1 MIKRNRSKPAVT
13 SRRRAFM
20 RAALCAACGFALC
33 LPAVRPA
40 FAAEEEAPEF
50 AIHDFSLWG
59 FDPTLEQANQVQ
71 HFPSTLPGV
80 VDTHRSRSNAEG
92 KITPFSLL
100 TFHGAKIE
108 NLEID
113 LRVQTGRFV
122 SHWPPGESKSG
133 RVRWLDVV
141 ASHDAAKEG
150 RFAAVDARH
159 WFNTARQLDSL
170 YLRSGARNERFILY
184 DAELKLSQPLQIAG
198 GPERYRLSSLSKTP
212 MYDVLVVAPAGDT
225 CRVGW
230 LDELPA
236 AKPQPVKP
244 GGAKPAAK
252 PGQAKPAE
260 AKPEAAKPAVAAA
273 ANNQPPLVAAPQPVE
288 KKAATPQ
295 PGGQG
300 PAVAAAP
307 ELVGEPVEMEMS
319 APLAADAEALKAVR
333 QKLADS
339 LQQQGFT
346 DKEVQLI
353 MDRAA
358 PAIFGAKEL
367 LVVCRLPASAI
378 EERLPLVTYPAAQK
392 TIRVAWVC
400 SRNVDPKIKDEV
412 KQLVAQLAAADYA
425 EREAAEKRLLELGR
439 LAVPVLKEALKSSD
453 PEVQFRAERLLLAQG
468 EKISG

>member
-1 MIKRNRSKPAVT
+1 MMKRNRSQPVAPA
-13 SRRRAFM
+13 RRRACLL
-20 RAALCAACGFALC
+20 AALCAACGFAIC
-33 LPAVRPA
+33 SPAVCPA
-40 FAAEEEAPEF
+40 FAADEEAPEF

-92 KITPFSLL
+92 KIAPFSLL
-100 TFHGAKIE
+100 TFHGAEIK

-113 LRVQTGRFV
+113 LRVQSGRFV

-133 RVRWLDVV
+133 RVRWLDVI
-141 ASHDAAKEG
+141 ASHEAAQEA

-159 WFNTARQLDSL
+159 WFNAARRLDSL

-198 GPERYRLSSLSKTP
+198 GPERYQISSLSKTP
-212 MYDVLVVAPAGDT
+212 LYDVLVIAPDGEK

-236 AKPQPVKP
+236 ARPQPVKP
-244 GGAKPAAK
+244 GNAKSAAK
-252 PGQAKPAE
+252 PGQATPAA
-260 AKPEAAKPAVAAA
+260 AKPETTKPAPPAA
-273 ANNQPPLVAAPQPVE
+273 ANNQPQAFAAPQPVE

-295 PGGQG
+295 PGGQT
-300 PAVAAAP
+300 PAAAP
-307 ELVGEPVEMEMS
+307 ALVGEPVEMEMS
-319 APLAADAEALKAVR
+319 APLTADAEELKAVR

-346 DKEVQLI
+346 EKEVELF

-358 PAIFGAKEL
+358 PAIFDAKEL
-367 LVVCRLPASAI
+367 LVVCRLPADAI

-439 LAVPVLKEALKSSD
+439 LAVPALKEALKSSD
-453 PEVQFRAERLLLAQG
+453 PEVQFRAERLLLGQG

>member
-319 APLAADAEALKAVR
+319 APLAADAEAHKSGASKAGR
-333 QKLADS
+333 QSAAAGLHR
-339 LQQQGFT
+339 QGGPV
-346 DKEVQLI
+346 DHGP
-353 MDRAA
+353 R
-358 PAIFGAKEL
+358 GAGDL
-367 LVVCRLPASAI
+367 RRQGTAG
-378 EERLPLVTYPAAQK
+378 RLPLAGLRHRGAVAAGYLSGRERQSASLGSVRG
-392 TIRVAWVC
+392 TSIQR
-400 SRNVDPKIKDEV
+400 SRTRSSSSLPE
-412 KQLVAQLAAADYA
+412 LAAADYA

-439 LAVPVLKEALKSSD
+439 LAVPVLKEAQ
-453 PEVQFRAERLLLAQG
+453 VQRSRSPVPRRAIAFG
-468 EKISG
+468 PG